1 MPWSQGDR
9 LLEMRRGLHPAP
21 GSSNN
26 LSEAGVDVRFSGSLF
41 QDEAQ
46 LSLGIVQTSRP
57 GESLR
62 TSHVSIQRA
71 GTLLW
76 LPLELRG
83 DGRVRHDTPSID
95 PADTCLALVAGRGAE
110 ALQRSLS
117 GLSGDRRDHAI
128 ASVYTLLLPEGRRKQ
143 LGAYFTPPHLVRH
156 LLMRLEEHGLD
167 LTAQSVHD
175 PAAGGAA
182 FVVPLVRR
190 LAARLKAEGVPA
202 PAILESLQA
211 RLSGMELDD
220 GLARLSNALVRQ
232 ILLDELDIVAP
243 EGFSLV
249 RQGDSL
255 VGHAAVVAD
264 VIVGNPPYAKV
275 GAAGQRE
282 WAPRFPDILGGQ
294 LNLYAMFLR
303 RSMDMARP
311 GGLVGFVVPTSFL
324 QGPEFRTLR
333 IALLKHADLL
343 CLDLIDKRS
352 GVFLDVTQDTCFVV
366 FRRHPKGER
375 TGTQD
380 VPCVVLHPDGSCEPS
395 GRFSPPSDGSPWRL
409 PPEEPLSLG
418 GRVLADY
425 GYRCAVGY
433 LVVNRQGDR
442 IVDGPGEG
450 RAVLVRAACVR
461 PEGRLD
467 LDKVAGQH
475 VTVTSTAR
483 YVVRGACVVMQRT
496 ANRKQV
502 RRLNAA
508 HASQELVVR
517 HGGLVGE
524 NHVLFLLPN
533 EQPKVS
539 VSALARLLNSM
550 PVNNRWEGMCG
561 SASVSAKLLALL
573 DLPLPALVEDLER
586 LPSAEVDDAVS
597 RAYSVCLT

>member
-1 MPWSQGDR
+1 MGKLDD
-9 LLEMRRGLHPAP
+9 RGLRK
-21 GSSNN
+21 
-26 LSEAGVDVRFSGSLF
+26 VFSL
-41 QDEAQ
+41 ARR
-46 LSLGIVQTSRP
+46 L
-57 GESLR
+57 
-62 TSHVSIQRA
+62 
-71 GTLLW
+71 
-76 LPLELRG
+76 
-83 DGRVRHDTPSID
+83 RHDTPSVD
-95 PADTCLALVAGRGAE
+95 PVGTCLALVEGRGPE

-117 GLSGDRRDHAI
+117 GLAGDERDHAI
-128 ASVYTLLLPEGRRKQ
+128 ASVCTLLLPEERRKQ

-156 LLMRLEEHGLD
+156 LLARLEEHGLD
-167 LTAQSVHD
+167 LTGQSVHD

-190 LAARLKAEGVPA
+190 LAARLQAGGMPSSG
-202 PAILESLQA
+202 ILARLQA
-211 RLSGMELDD
+211 RLSGVELDE
-220 GLARLSNALVRQ
+220 GLARISNALVRQ
-232 ILLDELDIVAP
+232 ALLDEFDIMAP

-255 VGHAAVVAD
+255 AGHAAVAD

-275 GAAGQRE
+275 GAVGQRE

-303 RSMDMARP
+303 RSMDMVRP

-324 QGPEFRTLR
+324 HGPEFTTLR
-333 IALLKHADLL
+333 IALLERADLL

-352 GVFLDVTQDTCFVV
+352 GVFLDVMQDACFVV
-366 FRRHPKGER
+366 FRRRPAGER
-375 TGTQD
+375 ALEQD
-380 VPCVVLHPDGSCEPS
+380 TRCATLHPDGSCELS
-395 GRFSPPSDGSPWRL
+395 GRFSPPPDGSPWRL
-409 PPEEPLSLG
+409 PSQEPRPVG
-418 GRVLADY
+418 GHVLADY
-425 GYRCAVGY
+425 GYRCTVGY

-450 RAVLVRAACVR
+450 RASLIRAACVR
-461 PEGRLD
+461 PDGRLD
-467 LDKVAGQH
+467 LARAGGQH
-475 VTVTSTAR
+475 VTVASTAR

-524 NHVLFLLPN
+524 NHVLFLLPD

-539 VSALARLLNSM
+539 VAALARLLNSI
-550 PVNNRWEGMCG
+550 PVNDRWEGMCG

-586 LPSAEVDDAVS
+586 LPFAEVDGAVG
-597 RAYSVCLT
+597 RAYSVISG